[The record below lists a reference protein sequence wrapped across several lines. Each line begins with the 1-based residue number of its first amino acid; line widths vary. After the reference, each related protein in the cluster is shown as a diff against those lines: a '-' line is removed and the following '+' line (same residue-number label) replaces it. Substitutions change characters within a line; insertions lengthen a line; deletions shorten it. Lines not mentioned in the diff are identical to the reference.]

1 MHRNFQNSNTTTNM
15 NETTNT
21 SQSTKGTKVCPCCG
35 ETIMA
40 AATKCRY
47 CGEWLVSNA
56 NKPAEVKQN
65 EEEKTSN
72 TSSYTAT
79 DAMDDVSSC
88 MGCLWSFLPIIL
100 MIIAW
105 NTKPSE
111 SEHKKEVTKDAIECV
126 REYVKD
132 NASDLADSFIPGI
145 GAFAGAFAES
155 YLDKNLN
162 NETIRIAFQS
172 NNTLEVEESWFW
184 NTGVLKNSIHPDGV
198 TVSLGIFGTV
208 IPLVEWDDIKLSN

>member
-1 MHRNFQNSNTTTNM
+1 M

-21 SQSTKGTKVCPCCG
+21 SQPAKDTKVCPCCG

-40 AATKCRY
+40 SASKCRY

-56 NKPAEVKQN
+56 NKPAEVKQK
-65 EEEKTSN
+65 EDKPTSN
-72 TSSYTAT
+72 NNSLSAADALDTA
-79 DAMDDVSSC
+79 SSC

-100 MIIAW
+100 LVVAW
-105 NTKPSE
+105 NTKPSI
-111 SEHKKEVTKDAIECV
+111 SEHKKEVTKDAIEV
-126 REYVKD
+126 TKDYVKD
-132 NASDLADSFIPGI
+132 NASDLADSFIPGM
-145 GAFAGAFAES
+145 GSLAES

-162 NETIRIAFQS
+162 SEAIRVSFQS
-172 NNTLEVEESWFW
+172 HNTLELDESWFW

-208 IPLVEWDDIKLSN
+208 IPLVEWDDIKMFD